1 MNKPMWLLPLL
12 LPLAGTAA
20 AQDAGACPYL
30 AAETGLTW
38 EHRGGPGSDFCR
50 AIRQDGSEAFG
61 MTIAKDAPFKPKGG
75 NRAENVTIDGRQVTW
90 YRTEISGTQI
100 QARETRVAAT
110 PATVIQLGPS
120 ARRVAPG
127 ISAGRTSS
135 ATTRRTS
142 TSIMQRGSQGRST
155 TRHARSTCRPT
166 TPA

>member
-90 YRTEISGTQI
+90 YRTEIAGTQI
-100 QARETRVAAT
+100 QARETRVEL
-110 PATVIQLGPS
+110 PDG
-120 ARRVAPG
+120 RVAYMWVQANSPEQLNQVLQQTQSMKFG
-127 ISAGRTSS
+127 STRLSS
-135 ATTRRTS
+135 N
-142 TSIMQRGSQGRST
+142 
-155 TRHARSTCRPT
+155 
-166 TPA
+166 

>member
-90 YRTEISGTQI
+90 YRTEIAGTQI
-100 QARETRVAAT
+100 QARETRVEL
-110 PATVIQLGPS
+110 PDG
-120 ARRVAPG
+120 RVAYMWVQ
-127 ISAGRTSS
+127 ASS
-135 ATTRRTS
+135 PEQLKQVLQQTQSMKFGSTRLS
-142 TSIMQRGSQGRST
+142 SN
-155 TRHARSTCRPT
+155 
-166 TPA
+166 